1 MGNGYITFG
10 SFNNAIKLNDLTVDV
25 WARVLRE
32 VPNSQLVLKWLE
44 FDRPGAAVIV
54 DRFAARGVDCNRIIR
69 FGRTPDPYTS
79 YRELDICL
87 DPIMASGG
95 TTTCDA
101 LWMGVPVVTYAGKTQ
116 FGRTG
121 LMHLSNI
128 GLPQLVATDS
138 DAFVKI
144 AANLAR
150 DLDGLEDIRHD
161 LRGRMSRSPIMDED
175 RYIAFLD
182 AELRRIWK
190 DWCERQVR
198 QPAGPPR

>member
-1 MGNGYITFG
+1 
-10 SFNNAIKLNDLTVDV
+10 
-25 WARVLRE
+25 
-32 VPNSQLVLKWLE
+32 
-44 FDRPGAAVIV
+44 
-54 DRFAARGVDCNRIIR
+54 
-69 FGRTPDPYTS
+69 
-79 YRELDICL
+79 
-87 DPIMASGG
+87 
-95 TTTCDA
+95 
-101 LWMGVPVVTYAGKTQ
+101 MGVPVVTYAGKTQ

-182 AELRRIWK
+182 AELRRIWE

-198 QPAGPPR
+198 QPADPPR